1 MKKDGKELTSLG
13 GYYHII
19 GYERKKMVYRSE
31 KDKDGRYEFY
41 IKTKDGEFIRV
52 YQYGDRYDTDS
63 VKETIIDKL
72 PANIR
77 KEIEDIRKWYAEV
90 EDGRHKEYRSESE
103 YLQDYRMVRGTIDG
117 FCTALYLAGVVKNR
131 WAVENYMLMDAE

>member
-1 MKKDGKELTSLG
+1 MTKDGKELISLG
-13 GYYHII
+13 GYYDIY
-19 GYERKKMVYRSE
+19 GFERKKTVYRTE

-41 IKTKDGEFIRV
+41 IKTKDEGFIRV
-52 YQYGDRYDTDS
+52 YRYGNGYQTDS

-72 PANIR
+72 PEKIR
-77 KEIEDIRKWYAEV
+77 EEIEEIRKWYAEV
-90 EDGRHKEYRSESE
+90 EEGRDNEYRCESE

-117 FCTALYLAGVVKNR
+117 FCTALNLAGVIKNR